1 MAELLLVN
9 PSRTKRK
16 ATRKASRRKNPLT
29 KADAARVRTALKSP
43 NVSKT
48 EKAKLRSAIKAMHKA
63 DIAAATG
70 GSTTKRKTKRKKAV
84 AKTAR
89 KTARKTTRKVARKA
103 TSRKVS
109 RKIARRVKFT
119 RAEARKYSSKSKRVH
134 RAARSLGKRSAAKRI
149 YNINPLNL
157 NSLKG
162 LAVPA
167 LAGAV
172 GGFVI
177 NMAFDKLEEQT
188 WCPDIIKTNDYA
200 KAGAKALIAIGASM
214 ALAKVKMISPN
225 ARNAALGGSLVII
238 AYDLL
243 DSTVFPKVKEA
254 LGMDGYQMAGYQDV
268 AGLGEFEYIDPTVA
282 GLGEFEYDDNDMAG
296 LGYIGSS
303 PITGFVGQGQR
314 ASTS

>member
-109 RKIARRVKFT
+109 RKITRRAHKFT
-119 RAEARKYSSKSKRVH
+119 RSEALKYRGKSRRVR
-134 RAARSLGKRSAAKRI
+134 RASRVMGKRSAAKRI
-149 YNINPLNL
+149 YGINPLNL
-157 NSLKG
+157 NQLKG
-162 LAVPA
+162 LAIPA

-172 GGFVI
+172 GGFAI

-200 KAGAKALIAIGASM
+200 KAAAKAAIAVGASM
-214 ALAKVKMISPN
+214 ALAKVKMISPS

-243 DSTVFPKVKEA
+243 NSTVFPKVKEA
-254 LGMDGYQMAGYQDV
+254 LGMHGYQLAGYELAGYESV
-268 AGLGEFEYIDPTVA
+268 AGLGEFEYVDPSES
-282 GLGEFEYDDNDMAG
+282 GDMAG
-296 LGYIGSS
+296 LGYINSAPVVGFT
-303 PITGFVGQGQR
+303 PAARTYTG
-314 ASTS
+314 